1 MSCLNPAWS
10 RSLCAVVCLVVA
22 LPLPG
27 NEAKAGEEWTVV
39 DRILGEDGKH
49 SRDVSG
55 IACMTSSGFPRHCLV
70 IDDNLQNGQ
79 FLTLKDGQLHPGDAV
94 PLIENTFGGKNL
106 ELDGEGVAFYA
117 DPKDGDAF
125 YVIGSHGH
133 PRHHTTDCV
142 GPLTDENK
150 AKIGASSQI
159 VRVRLKPSVGKTLS
173 MHDVVD
179 ITRNSKLRDF
189 IAAEPKLQP
198 FKDKCLEPNAQ
209 SEGNGVTIEGVAILN
224 GRLYAGFRGPSLPG
238 APILSVP
245 LESLFGSGTGGAK
258 LDVVK
263 LDKGRGVRDLTP
275 YGGGLLVLA
284 GPVGSEPVGSEKG
297 RYDVYWWDTSSPDMK
312 HLGDITDQAR
322 AAEQSKPEGIL
333 PLEVSS
339 GQLRLLIVSDGKD
352 AKDGAPRTV
361 LVPAP

>member
-1 MSCLNPAWS
+1 MPCLNPAWS
-10 RSLCAVVCLVVA
+10 SLYAVVCLAVV
-22 LPLPG
+22 LPLPN
-27 NEAKAGEEWTVV
+27 NEARAGEEWTVV
-39 DRILGEDGKH
+39 DRIAGENGKH

-55 IACMTSSGFPRHCLV
+55 IACKTSSGFPRHCLV
-70 IDDNLQNGQ
+70 IDDNLQSGQ
-79 FLTLKDGQLHPGDAV
+79 FVTLKDGELKPGDVV
-94 PLIENTFGGKNL
+94 PLIENTFGGKAL
-106 ELDGEGVAFYA
+106 ELDGEGVAFYS
-117 DPKDGDAF
+117 DPQAKEYPDAF

-133 PRHHTTDCV
+133 ARHSTTDCV

-150 AKIGASSQI
+150 AKITAASQI

-179 ITRNSKLRDF
+179 ITRNAKLRDF

-198 FKDKCLEPNAQ
+198 FKDKCLEPNPQ
-209 SEGNGVTIEGVAILN
+209 SKGNGVTIEGIAILG
-224 GRLYAGFRGPSLPG
+224 GRIYAGFRGPSLPG

-245 LESLFGSGTGGAK
+245 LDSLFGSGSGGAR

-263 LDKGRGVRDLTP
+263 LDEGRGVRDLAP
-275 YGGGLLVLA
+275 YKDGLLVLA
-284 GPVGSEPVGSEKG
+284 GPVGSAKD

-312 HLGDITDQAR
+312 HLGDITNQAQ

-333 PLEVSS
+333 PLDVSS
-339 GQLRLLIVSDGKD
+339 GRLRLLIVSDGKD

-361 LVPAP
+361 VVNAP